1 MQHDILTNHRRE
13 TRHKVRFAE
22 WGLLAILLLVLIA
35 ALGQW
40 GTTVRLDRL
49 VQDASMRLQYRP
61 PHPDIVVVAI
71 DEQSIAAI
79 GRWPWRRALHAE
91 LLNQIGRHG
100 AAAVGLDILFTEE
113 DKQHPLDDALLTQ
126 AMRQHGPVV

>member
-35 ALGQW
+35 ALEQW

-49 VQDASMRLQYRP
+49 VQDASIRLQYRP

-79 GRWPWRRALHAE
+79 GRWPWRRVSSMFETVLPPRHCVLKILSIALPFASSSTS
-91 LLNQIGRHG
+91 LSR
-100 AAAVGLDILFTEE
+100 
-113 DKQHPLDDALLTQ
+113 
-126 AMRQHGPVV
+126 

>member
-49 VQDASMRLQYRP
+49 V
-61 PHPDIVVVAI
+61 
-71 DEQSIAAI
+71 
-79 GRWPWRRALHAE
+79 RRADTGEWWVLDYKSAAQPQRQQALRAQLHTYRQAVQALEPGSVVRAAFLTGQGE
-91 LLNQIGRHG
+91 L
-100 AAAVGLDILFTEE
+100 EE
-113 DKQHPLDDALLTQ
+113 LEMISP
-126 AMRQHGPVV
+126 